1 MLTELQLV
9 LDTQVAVERI
19 QASQLV
25 GTPEPQSQELEDPH
39 TSVELEPIPV
49 AVAAVVRAAPEYL
62 EILQAMRHLVASVLV
77 VIFLE
82 QQLFMAAAVVHL
94 GTKVKLIGL
103 VQVVLVAADKVPME
117 MSSEVTEPQILA
129 VAVAV
134 HGMD

>member
-19 QASQLV
+19 QISQPEEM
-25 GTPEPQSQELEDPH
+25 PEPRLQVSEEIH
-39 TSVELEPIPV
+39 TLVELEPLPV

-82 QQLFMAAAVVHL
+82 QQLFMAAAAVHL